1 MDELN
6 IRVRGD
12 GETVALLDKLVDTG
26 LLEELVN
33 PEVEDRFF
41 RITPVGDR
49 FLERTHE
56 LARLA
61 ARPGLAGAN

>member
-6 IRVRGD
+6 IQVRGD

-26 LLEELVN
+26 MLEELVD

-41 RITPVGDR
+41 RITAVGDR

-61 ARPGLAGAN
+61 GRPGLNGNN

>member
-12 GETVALLDKLVDTG
+12 GETVALLDKLVHTG
-26 LLEELVN
+26 MLEELIN
-33 PEVEDRFF
+33 PDIEERFF

-61 ARPGLAGAN
+61 GKLAPAASG